1 MSGINALFMFAALLL
16 FISVLAS
23 TLSAR
28 LGFPLLLLFLTVG
41 MVAGED
47 GIGGIRFDDFFV
59 AGMLGQAAL
68 GVILLDGGLRTRFDS
83 FRVALK
89 PAAVLATW
97 GVIATVAFLGAFIL
111 WLLDLDW
118 RYAFLLAAIVGST
131 DAAAVF
137 SLLGNSGVR
146 LNRRVRSTL
155 EVESGANDPMAILL
169 VMLFIGLLLNE
180 KQATWQDIV
189 LMLGIQLGLGV
200 LAGYIGGRILASLM
214 SRLKLTDGLYPLLI
228 LSGGMLVF
236 SLTNISGGSGFLAV
250 YVCGILVGNS
260 HSRMTESVLRVMD
273 GMAWLAQAAMFV
285 VLGLLVSPTTMWQ
298 YGALALTVA
307 LFLTFVARPLAVII
321 GLLPFGFRKREV
333 AFIAWVGLRGAV
345 PITLAMMPAMMGVEH
360 ADLFFNTAFA
370 VVLLSLL
377 IQGMSLPHVARL
389 LKVTVPDRYEP
400 LDTHEVWLTA
410 NASLPLFSYRVA
422 PASAAEN
429 MRIGDLPRV
438 AGCEDISVLA
448 IVSGEE
454 RVIFDEQTRLQSEQ
468 VVWLGAPEAH
478 AERIARLFTDSSKE
492 MLARGQFFGEFAL
505 DPNEK
510 IGALADVYGL
520 PLPPEEHEYSIA
532 QWLNIHLGKTLVS
545 GDRLK
550 IGGFSIVVR
559 TTDGEGRVL
568 AAGLKCPQQYP
579 KWYVE

>member
-97 GVIATVAFLGAFIL
+97 GVIATVAILGAFIL

-118 RYAFLLAAIVGST
+118 RYAFLLASIVGST

-250 YVCGILVGNS
+250 YVCGIWWA
-260 HSRMTESVLRVMD
+260 T
-273 GMAWLAQAAMFV
+273 ATAA
-285 VLGLLVSPTTMWQ
+285 
-298 YGALALTVA
+298 
-307 LFLTFVARPLAVII
+307 
-321 GLLPFGFRKREV
+321 
-333 AFIAWVGLRGAV
+333 
-345 PITLAMMPAMMGVEH
+345 
-360 ADLFFNTAFA
+360 
-370 VVLLSLL
+370 
-377 IQGMSLPHVARL
+377 
-389 LKVTVPDRYEP
+389 
-400 LDTHEVWLTA
+400 
-410 NASLPLFSYRVA
+410 
-422 PASAAEN
+422 
-429 MRIGDLPRV
+429 
-438 AGCEDISVLA
+438 
-448 IVSGEE
+448 
-454 RVIFDEQTRLQSEQ
+454 
-468 VVWLGAPEAH
+468 
-478 AERIARLFTDSSKE
+478 
-492 MLARGQFFGEFAL
+492 
-505 DPNEK
+505 
-510 IGALADVYGL
+510 
-520 PLPPEEHEYSIA
+520 
-532 QWLNIHLGKTLVS
+532 
-545 GDRLK
+545 
-550 IGGFSIVVR
+550 
-559 TTDGEGRVL
+559 
-568 AAGLKCPQQYP
+568 
-579 KWYVE
+579 